1 MSTVQKFLEFK
12 KHDLLP
18 LKSFKIKDSLN
29 KKVWDNFEIKID
41 IKEQLLKI
49 AADFFNS
56 LELEVEVKD
65 IILTGS
71 LANYNWSNYSDFDV
85 HILINFKEVNDN
97 LKLVKNYVDAA
108 KTNWNKEHDIKIS
121 GYEIEVYIQ
130 DTAEEHR
137 STGIYS
143 LLNNKWKVKPE
154 KIDIIIDENT
164 IKEKAESI
172 MNRIDDLEDEY
183 EDTEYEIFKEQLSK
197 LWEKIKRIRKDGIE
211 EGEFGVGNLVF
222 KLLRRNNYI
231 NKIITL
237 KRKSYD
243 QQFK

>member
-1 MSTVQKFLEFK
+1 MFQKFLEFK
-12 KHDLLP
+12 KSDLSP
-18 LKSFKIKDSLN
+18 IKSFKIKNNLN
-29 KKVWDNFEIKID
+29 DKVWLDFEIKSSIR
-41 IKEQLLKI
+41 EQLLKI

-71 LANYNWSNYSDFDV
+71 LANYNWSNYSDYDV
-85 HILINFKEVNDN
+85 HILIDFKEVNDN
-97 LKLVKNYVDAA
+97 IKLVKNYVDSA
-108 KTNWNKEHDIKIS
+108 KTNWNKDHEIKIS
-121 GYEIEVYIQ
+121 GYEVEVYVQ
-130 DTAEEHR
+130 DTSEEHR
-137 STGIYS
+137 STGIFS
-143 LLNNKWKVKPE
+143 LLNNKWNIKPE
-154 KIDIIIDENT
+154 KIEISIDEKT
-164 IKEKAESI
+164 IKDKCESI

-183 EDTEYEIFKEQLSK
+183 DEIEYDTFKEQLSK

-211 EGEFGVGNLVF
+211 KGEFGVGNLVF

-243 QQFK
+243 NQFK